1 MDARREGLATGTYQ
15 TSVALDDELRNTKN
29 KQSSDFTGLREPVK
43 KKAAGQQLVLPPHLP
58 AYLPMSLHSPYTDAF
73 KETHKF
79 ASCHNPMEPV
89 EQEINKTDKW

>member
-1 MDARREGLATGTYQ
+1 
-15 TSVALDDELRNTKN
+15 
-29 KQSSDFTGLREPVK
+29 
-43 KKAAGQQLVLPPHLP
+43 
-58 AYLPMSLHSPYTDAF
+58 MSLHSPYTDAF